1 MSRLALSPRL
11 IRTFMACAFLAAAV
25 LFAQSR
31 DALRE
36 VTRPIVLALLRL
48 VGLQAEDHG
57 ENMSIAHLDVPW
69 TRDCAGIN
77 LLIIMLAL
85 AVWVNRDESKVLT
98 FWIRIA
104 LTFPAALLA
113 NVLRVLSLIAYR
125 WIAFPA
131 VESPQM
137 HYFLGF
143 FWMVP
148 FIALITPKSQRPA
161 SHAWIETLHA
171 AATVSLLTPV
181 TGMPNGSMAA
191 IAAIFAL
198 AQCRIREDFWRR
210 RIVLS
215 VIWGIA
221 GAAVASMNM
230 ESFWLPWLLC
240 CPLLI
245 DFRWALSPAGFLVL
259 LSTQSMFALQS
270 WAPYIG
276 WPAIGWAVWSW
287 MGKSAQEPEIISDGR
302 VEGFHRYRPVI
313 FAAYSPL
320 FFAPFLA
327 SSLLSWKQERWLPPA
342 TLESRLLENQGY
354 EVILPEQPENI
365 ALLCYGPEGS
375 DRHHTLKI
383 CLKYRGTELTVTTED
398 QEVFTDGSHWM
409 RECFVQNGAL
419 TLDYPEYLK
428 STFAP
433 KSSPGVHLI
442 FISPKEA
449 FSPREFSALAA
460 KLAKEFHTHCVSH
473 TPPLP

>member
-1 MSRLALSPRL
+1 MARLVLSPRL

-25 LFAQSR
+25 LFAQSQ

-36 VTRPIVLALLRL
+36 ITRPLVLGILRL
-48 VGLQAEDHG
+48 GGLAVLDHG
-57 ENMSIAHLDVPW
+57 ETMRIAHLDVPW

-85 AVWVNRDESKVLT
+85 AVWVNRDEEKVRT
-98 FWIRIA
+98 FWTRIA
-104 LTFPAALLA
+104 LTFPAALAA

-125 WIAFPA
+125 WIAFPV

-148 FIALITPKSQRPA
+148 FIAWITPKRQRPG
-161 SHAWIETLHA
+161 SHAWMETLHA

-198 AQCRIREDFWRR
+198 AQCRIRQDFWVRR
-210 RIVLS
+210 LVLTFL
-215 VIWGIA
+215 WAIA
-221 GAAVASMNM
+221 GGLVASMNM

-245 DFRWALSPAGFLVL
+245 DFRWVLSPAGFMVL
-259 LSTQSMFALQS
+259 LCTQSMFALQS
-270 WAPYIG
+270 WAPYLG

-287 MGKSAQEPEIISDGR
+287 MGKSAENTDQPSGSDAAVR
-302 VEGFHRYRPVI
+302 RRFRPV
-313 FAAYSPL
+313 FFVACSPM

-327 SSLLSWKQERWLPPA
+327 SSLLSWKHERWQPPA

-354 EVILPEQPENI
+354 EVLLPEQPNNI

-383 CLKYRGTELTVTTED
+383 CLKYRGTELTATTED
-398 QEVFTDGSHWM
+398 AAVFTDGTHWM
-409 RECFVQNGAL
+409 RECFVQDGAL
-419 TLDYPEYLK
+419 LLDYPEYLK

-442 FISPKEA
+442 FIAPKEA
-449 FSPREFSALAA
+449 FSPQDFSLLAA
-460 KLAKEFHTHCVSH
+460 KLARQFHEHCITRSSS
-473 TPPLP
+473 P